1 MLLRDLIRQA
11 DASQSRAD
19 AEHCESITRAH
30 ARTFALASSFLPAR
44 RRRGAFAVYAFC
56 RLADDIVDRAE
67 GSDRA
72 LLAVELERYRAGV
85 ADTIAGRP
93 EGPVF
98 RELWRTIQEFDVPAS
113 ALEELLRGVAC
124 DLAPA
129 RYATWAEL
137 TGYCEGVASSVG
149 SMCTFIFGVEGADGL
164 ERGDTSHA
172 YALRERALRYA
183 RTLGVAMQLTNI
195 LRDVGE
201 DAARGRCYLP
211 DADLATF
218 GLSADRVLHDPT
230 LKDDPRWAQLMRHE
244 IARARALYRAASPGI
259 ALLAPESQRCA
270 RACADG
276 YASILGAIEMNGY
289 DAFTVRARV
298 GRLARAGL
306 LWTVWRSGAE
316 RPPANADG
324 PAIEWGQR
332 ILTRPEEMVLCA

>member
-1 MLLRDLIRQA
+1 MVFRDLLRPA
-11 DASQSRAD
+11 DESQSGTD
-19 AEHCESITRAH
+19 AQHCESITRAH

-44 RRRGAFAVYAFC
+44 RRRGAYAVYAFC
-56 RLADDIVDRAE
+56 RLADDIVDR
-67 GSDRA
+67 GDGRDRA
-72 LLAVELERYRAGV
+72 LLAADLERYRAGV
-85 ADTIAGRP
+85 AEAIAGRP

-98 RELWRTIQEFDVPAS
+98 RELWRTLKEFDVPVN
-113 ALEELLRGVAC
+113 ALEELLGGVAC
-124 DLAPA
+124 DLQPT

-137 TGYCEGVASSVG
+137 TAYCEGVASSVG
-149 SMCTFIFGVEGADGL
+149 SMCTYIFGVEGGTEACVEDG
-164 ERGDTSHA
+164 HA
-172 YALRERALRYA
+172 VRERALRYA

-211 DADLATF
+211 DEDLATF
-218 GLSADRVLHDPT
+218 GLSADRVLNDPT

-276 YASILGAIEMNGY
+276 YAAILGAIEMNDY
-289 DAFTVRARV
+289 DSFTVRARV
-298 GRLARAGL
+298 GNFARAGL

-316 RPPANADG
+316 RAPADTDG
-324 PAIEWGQR
+324 PTIEWGQQV
-332 ILTRPEEMVLCA
+332 LSRPEEMVLWA